1 MKGVELVMNLPTRK
15 LDGAYTY
22 SVPDK
27 LLAEATFGKR
37 VLVDFRSRKVEGFI
51 VGELEEYE
59 VPDQMPVKSL
69 IKVLDVEAVFDR
81 SLLALARWM
90 AEYYLCP
97 LSLAISIMV
106 PRILHHK
113 TNQVILP
120 AIDEASFKKLGELAF
135 NLNQDLFTEL
145 WQHGEMDLSQAL
157 KYASLDELNDWEKSG
172 FITGSGIYR
181 MGHEYKKGYVYAL
194 GQFDPEK
201 DLSALKR
208 KAPRQAQAMEL
219 LVSASQLDRD
229 YLDSTVSLTT
239 MKALIKKGYVVVE
252 RKSNILLGRRVQLN
266 DEQELA
272 VKQVEKAL
280 QSRKMSEL
288 LLFGVTGSGKTEVYL
303 QAAEIAI
310 ANGKGVIVLVP
321 EIALTR
327 QFVDVFA
334 ARIGQMAV
342 LHSGMSPGE
351 RYDEWRRIKR
361 GEARLVLGARSAVF
375 APILD
380 LGLIIID
387 EEQEG
392 SFKQEELPRYHVR
405 DVARQRAYLES
416 AVILMGSAT
425 PSLETFYAA
434 QEGSAKLLVLKKRVG
449 GGQIPR
455 VMIEDLRIAFK
466 NESRSLISPFLRDKM
481 GQNLSRGEQII
492 VFINRRGY
500 SPMTICWECGNIASC
515 PSCSVAMT
523 YHQDIQQNVCHY
535 CNHQA
540 EQKSECSNCG
550 SKHLQL
556 IGAGTQKIEEEVRSL
571 FPKALVERL
580 DMDSSRRKGIQKSI
594 LDRMK
599 KKEIDILIGTQMV
612 AKGLDF
618 PNVSLVGIVDADSIL
633 NLPDFRAGERCFQ
646 LLVQAAGRAG
656 RSNTAG
662 EVVIQTYN
670 PDNPIIKLASSQ
682 DYRRFYEQEIRL
694 RKLLVYPPYTQ
705 LLRIV
710 FSSEE
715 EDKVQQSANNIAH
728 RIEEIID
735 ASEEE
740 IVVLGPA
747 TCPIYKIRNRF
758 RYQIIIKCASL
769 SLLQSIAKHILTTGV
784 PKDVKMDMDFNPIST
799 I

>member
-1 MKGVELVMNLPTRK
+1 MKYVKLVMNLPTSK
-15 LDGAYTY
+15 LDGAYIY
-22 SVPDK
+22 SVPEK
-27 LLAEATFGKR
+27 LLSEATFGKR
-37 VLVDFRSRKVEGFI
+37 VLVDFRNRKVEGFI
-51 VGELEEYE
+51 VEELKEYE
-59 VPDQMPVKSL
+59 VPDQRPVKSL

-97 LSLAISIMV
+97 LSLALNIMV

-113 TNQVILP
+113 ISQVILP
-120 AIDEASFKKLGELAF
+120 AIDEVGFNKLGELAL
-135 NLNQDLFTEL
+135 NLNRDLFIEL
-145 WQHGEMDLSQAL
+145 WQHGEMDLSKAL
-157 KYASLDELNDWEKSG
+157 KYASLDELTEWEKKG
-172 FITGSGIYR
+172 FITGSGLYR
-181 MGHEYKKGYVYAL
+181 MGHEYKKGYVYAM

-219 LVSASQLDRD
+219 LLLSLELDRD
-229 YLDSTVSLTT
+229 YLDSLVSLAT
-239 MKALIKKGYVVVE
+239 MKALTKKAYVVVK
-252 RKSNILLGRRVQLN
+252 RKTNILTGSRLQLN

-272 VKQVEKAL
+272 VRQVEKAL
-280 QSRKMSEL
+280 QSSKMSEM

-303 QAAEIAI
+303 QAAQIAI
-310 ANGKGVIVLVP
+310 ASGKGVIVLVP

-334 ARIGQMAV
+334 ARIGHMAV

-351 RYDEWRRIKR
+351 RYDEWRRIKA

-375 APILD
+375 APVPD

-405 DVARQRAYLES
+405 EVARQRAHLES
-416 AVILMGSAT
+416 AVILLGSAT
-425 PSLETFYAA
+425 PSLETFHAA
-434 QEGSAKLLVLKKRVG
+434 QEGSAKLLVLKERVG

-455 VMIEDLRIAFK
+455 VMIEDLRKAFK
-466 NESRSLISPFLRDKM
+466 NESRGLISPFLRDKM

-535 CNHQA
+535 CSRQV
-540 EQKSECSNCG
+540 EQKSECSSCG

-556 IGAGTQKIEEEVRSL
+556 IGAGTQKIEEEVRNL
-571 FPKALVERL
+571 FPKALIERL
-580 DMDSSRRKGIQKSI
+580 DMDSSKKKGIQKSI

-599 KKEIDILIGTQMV
+599 RKEIDILIGTQMV

-670 PDNPIIKLASSQ
+670 PDNPIIRLAGTQ
-682 DYRRFYEQEIRL
+682 DYKRFYEQEIRL
-694 RKLLVYPPYTQ
+694 RKLLVYPPFTQ

-710 FSSEE
+710 LSSEAE
-715 EDKVQQSANNIAH
+715 ENVQQSANAVAH
-728 RIEEIID
+728 HIEEIID

-740 IVVLGPA
+740 IMVLGPA
-747 TCPIYKIRNRF
+747 SCPIYKIRNRY
-758 RYQIIIKCASL
+758 RYQIIIKCVGL
-769 SLLQSIAKHILTTGV
+769 SLLRSVAKYILSTGV
-784 PKDVKMDMDFNPIST
+784 PKNVKMDLDFNPIST

>member
-1 MKGVELVMNLPTRK
+1 MKCVELVMNLPISK

-22 SVPDK
+22 SVPEK

-37 VLVDFRSRKVEGFI
+37 VLVDFRRRKVEGFI
-51 VGELEEYE
+51 VGELEGYE
-59 VPDQMPVKSL
+59 VSDQKPIKAL

-97 LSLAISIMV
+97 LSLALNIMV

-120 AIDEASFKKLGELAF
+120 AIDEASFKKLGERAIK
-135 NLNQDLFTEL
+135 LNHDLFTEL

-157 KYASLDELNDWEKSG
+157 KYASLDELTDWEKSG
-172 FITGSGIYR
+172 FITSSGVYR
-181 MGHEYKKGYVYAL
+181 MGHEYKKGYVYAM

-201 DLSALKR
+201 NLSALKR

-219 LVSASQLDRD
+219 LLSASQLDRD
-229 YLDSTVSLTT
+229 YLDRIVSLAT
-239 MKALIKKGYVVVE
+239 MKALIKKAYVVVQRKTE
-252 RKSNILLGRRVQLN
+252 RLMDSRVQLN

-303 QAAEIAI
+303 QAAEKAI
-310 ANGKGVIVLVP
+310 ASGQGVIVLVP

-361 GEARLVLGARSAVF
+361 GEARLVLGARSAIF
-375 APILD
+375 APVPD
-380 LGLIIID
+380 LGLIIVD

-405 DVARQRAYLES
+405 EVARQRARLES
-416 AVILMGSAT
+416 AVILSGSAT
-425 PSLETFYAA
+425 PSLETFHAA
-434 QEGSAKLLVLKKRVG
+434 QEGSVKLLILKKRVG

-455 VMIEDLRIAFK
+455 VMIEDLRKSFK

-481 GQNLSRGEQII
+481 GQNLRRGEQII

-500 SPMTICWECGNIASC
+500 SPMTICWECGSIASC
-515 PSCSVAMT
+515 PSCSVAMS
-523 YHQDIQQNVCHY
+523 YHRDIQQNVCHY
-535 CNHQA
+535 CNYQVL
-540 EQKSECSNCG
+540 QKPECSNCG

-556 IGAGTQKIEEEVRSL
+556 VGAGTQKIEEEVRSL
-571 FPKALVERL
+571 FPEARVERL
-580 DMDSSRRKGIQKSI
+580 DMDSSKRKGIQKSI

-599 KKEIDILIGTQMV
+599 RKEIDILIGTQMV

-670 PDNPIIKLASSQ
+670 PDNPIIRLAASQ
-682 DYRRFYEQEIRL
+682 DYRRFYEQEIRM
-694 RKLLVYPPYTQ
+694 RKLLIYPPYTQ

-710 FSSEE
+710 CSSEA
-715 EDKVQQSANNIAH
+715 EDQVQQSALAIAH
-728 RIEEIID
+728 HIEEIID

-740 IVVLGPA
+740 IIVLGPA
-747 TCPIYKIRNRF
+747 SCPIYKIRNRF

-769 SLLQSIAKHILTTGV
+769 SLLRSIAKYILTTGV
-784 PKDVKMDMDFNPIST
+784 PKDVKMEIDFNPIST

>member
-1 MKGVELVMNLPTRK
+1 MKCVELVMNLPTSK
-15 LDGAYTY
+15 LDGSYTY
-22 SVPDK
+22 SVPEK
-27 LLAEATFGKR
+27 LLSEATFGKR
-37 VLVDFRSRKVEGFI
+37 VLVDFRNRKVEGFI

-59 VPDQMPVKSL
+59 VSAQNPIKSL

-97 LSLAISIMV
+97 LSLTLNIMV

-113 TNQVILP
+113 TKQVILP
-120 AIDEASFKKLGELAF
+120 AIDEAGFKKLGEKAF
-135 NLNQDLFTEL
+135 NLNHDLFTEL
-145 WQHGEMDLSQAL
+145 WQHGEIELSHAL
-157 KYASLDELNDWEKSG
+157 KYASIGELTDWEKSG
-172 FITGSGIYR
+172 FITGSGVYR

-194 GQFDPEK
+194 GQFESEK

-208 KAPRQAQAMEL
+208 KAPRQAEAMEL
-219 LVSASQLDRD
+219 LLSASQLDRD
-229 YLDSTVSLTT
+229 YMDRTVSPAT
-239 MKALIKKGYVVVE
+239 MRALIKKGFVVIE
-252 RKSNILLGRRVQLN
+252 RKTNILLGRRVQLN
-266 DEQELA
+266 DEQDLA
-272 VKQVEKAL
+272 LKQMEKAL
-280 QSRKMSEL
+280 QSREMREL

-303 QAAEIAI
+303 QAAQIAI

-334 ARIGQMAV
+334 ARIGEMAV

-375 APILD
+375 APVAD

-405 DVARQRAYLES
+405 DVGRQRAYLES
-416 AVILMGSAT
+416 AVILLGSAT
-425 PSLETFYAA
+425 PSLETFHSA

-455 VMIEDLRIAFK
+455 VIIEDLRKAFK

-535 CNHQA
+535 CNNHV
-540 EQKSECSNCG
+540 EQKSECSSCG

-571 FPKALVERL
+571 FPEARVERL
-580 DMDSSRRKGIQKSI
+580 DMDSSKRKGIQKSI

-599 KKEIDILIGTQMV
+599 RKEIDILIGTQMV

-633 NLPDFRAGERCFQ
+633 NIPDFRAGERCFQ

-670 PDNPIIKLASSQ
+670 PDNPIIRLAGSQ
-682 DYRRFYEQEIRL
+682 DYRRFYEQEISL

-710 FSSEE
+710 FSSEAE
-715 EDKVQQSANNIAH
+715 AKVQQSANAIAH

-740 IVVLGPA
+740 IMVLGPA
-747 TCPIYKIRNRF
+747 SCPIYKIRNRF

-769 SLLQSIAKHILTTGV
+769 SLLRSIGKYILTTGV